1 MDNPTQSDV
10 AINIARLNIK
20 VVDDSTIDN
29 ELYYEMCLDEINEI
43 RDTEDREKLEELS
56 YKKDYLNLFEQD

>member
-43 RDTEDREKLEELS
+43 RDTENREKSEELS